1 MSASPHDL
9 LFQALEKRFDDGSR
23 RAVLVIGAGLHHH
36 LKATSDDPTHKLWR
50 FLTSWNGLL
59 AETASRLKLPAV
71 LHEDPAATW
80 ESLVSRVAFFNS
92 KTEGETIAVNVAED
106 RVCYELSQEL
116 RDAPCSEARKRE
128 LGLGLMQYRDV
139 VSLNIDQTLATALD
153 TAATP
158 SQVNTHYSDWN
169 TLTHAMRWDCSARAS
184 RLWHPHGCTR
194 SPQSIVLGTRAY
206 GKALSRLHEA
216 WGTLK
221 DTERHWDGAPPAG
234 HWTQDLAD
242 QWWAFRRRLEPH
254 APHPLTWLD
263 LFLGSDLVFI
273 GTGLD
278 RAETDLWW
286 ALHMRQRNLARV
298 APSNRPGT
306 FALFEKGQCPSH
318 LETSP
323 AGVTPVIFQSWQ
335 EAWDMILPNDSAT
348 RY

>member
-23 RAVLVIGAGLHHH
+23 RSVLVIGAGLHHH
-36 LKATSDDPTHKLWR
+36 LKATSDDPAHKLWR

-92 KTEGETIAVNVAED
+92 KTEGEAIAVNVAED
-106 RVCYELSQEL
+106 RVRVALSDEL
-116 RDAPCSEARKRE
+116 DAAPCSTEQMRE

-139 VSLNIDQTLATALD
+139 VSLNIDESLATALD
-153 TAATP
+153 TVGTH
-158 SQVNTHYSDWN
+158 SQVSAPHTDWD
-169 TLTHAMRWDCSARAS
+169 TLTHAMRWEFSARAS

-206 GKALSRLHEA
+206 GKALNRLHSA
-216 WGTLK
+216 WDSLK
-221 DTERHWDGAPPAG
+221 ATERKWEFAPQAG
-234 HWTQDLAD
+234 HWTRELAD

-254 APHPLTWLD
+254 ASHPLTWLD

-298 APSNRPGT
+298 TPSERPGT
-306 FALFEKGQCPSH
+306 FVLFEKGLCPSH
-318 LETSP
+318 LASSP

-335 EAWDMILPNDSAT
+335 EAWDMILPGGSAAH
-348 RY
+348 